1 MAGKRDYYAVETQAH
16 RDNYNAKDVEGRTL
30 ADARG
35 GTEYW
40 KEMYQAPEVL
50 ETGIDTTTLLQN
62 WKRNA
67 STSTVI
73 STTTA
78 STASTFPAPADEDDA
93 TTTTAPKGDLLRLSN
108 DAGHYLCEFIYYTSL
123 LEYWRREPKGLAK
136 GERPV
141 VFLHVPGQ
149 AEEEDLK
156 RGRIVAIGLIKALV
170 ETREGMGK
178 VEEGKGEGFVVGF

>member
-30 ADARG
+30 AEARG

-62 WKRNA
+62 WKRN
-67 STSTVI
+67 TSIVT
-73 STTTA
+73 STTT
-78 STASTFPAPADEDDA
+78 STTTKSTPTDPNSATPPGDA
-93 TTTTAPKGDLLRLSN
+93 TQPTGDLLRLSN

-123 LEYWRREPKGLAK
+123 LEYWRREPKGVSK

-156 RGRIVAIGLIKALV
+156 RGGIVAIGLIKALV

-178 VEEGKGEGFVVGF
+178 VEEGKGEGLVVGF